1 MQFLRFF
8 FEFFFWKLIW
18 IVESSF
24 FFKFLSIF
32 YFSLE
37 FSNFEF
43 LIFFFVFLK
52 GLILQISVKRIRR
65 YRHIEET
72 KMIINIK
79 LVRTLA
85 RGQPFFWLVRI
96 LGKIKFRKLESPSV
110 IKLFRCDW
118 SPGIFTHL
126 KINFVKINFEHF
138 KIEILGFGGSLIL
151 REGSMKRAP
160 RNTPAKQRL
169 HNIDHHLF
177 LVSSSC
183 LNYILLKR
191 RHFIL
196 IWLFYF

>member
-1 MQFLRFF
+1 MNFF
-8 FEFFFWKLIW
+8 FENWFELLKVHF
-18 IVESSF
+18 
-24 FFKFLSIF
+24 
-32 YFSLE
+32 
-37 FSNFEF
+37 FSNFWVFFIF
-43 LIFFFVFLK
+43 LWNFPILNFWFFFFVFLK